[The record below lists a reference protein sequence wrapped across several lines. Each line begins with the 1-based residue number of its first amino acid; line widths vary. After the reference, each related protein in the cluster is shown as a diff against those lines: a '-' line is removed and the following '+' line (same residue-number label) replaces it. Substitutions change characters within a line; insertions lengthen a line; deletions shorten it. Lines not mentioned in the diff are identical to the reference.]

1 MEDCILDLHKV
12 IREVLS
18 QLDPE
23 EAQLFLDLFT
33 EKLDEQKRIKEN
45 PRTSR

>member
-1 MEDCILDLHKV
+1 VIDQIEEFHKV
-12 IREVLS
+12 IREFLL

-33 EKLDEQKRIKEN
+33 EKMNEQKRTQEN
-45 PRTSR
+45 SGTPR